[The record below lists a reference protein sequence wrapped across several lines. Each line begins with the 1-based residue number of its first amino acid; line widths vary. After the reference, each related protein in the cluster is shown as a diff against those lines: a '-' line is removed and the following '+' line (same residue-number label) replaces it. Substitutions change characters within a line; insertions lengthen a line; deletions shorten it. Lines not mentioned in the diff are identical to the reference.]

1 MTTPTFEDAVS
12 RIVRKDPRFAE
23 RAYSFLKDALDFT
36 MQRVEEREN
45 GSQRHVSGQELLE
58 GFRDYALAQFG
69 PMASTVMKE
78 WGLRNGK
85 NVGEMVFL
93 LIEEDVFSKQPEDS
107 LDDFKGFMSFR
118 KAFEEPYEFQDLWE
132 RGRCHCS
139 ACPCMR
145 ECRGSPSSRR
155 QTGDAG
161 RRSE

>member
-23 RAYSFLKDALDFT
+23 RAYSFLKD
-36 MQRVEEREN
+36 
-45 GSQRHVSGQELLE
+45 VSGQELLE

-118 KAFEEPYEFQDLWE
+118 KAFEEPYEFQDQ
-132 RGRCHCS
+132 
-139 ACPCMR
+139 
-145 ECRGSPSSRR
+145 PS
-155 QTGDAG
+155 
-161 RRSE
+161 

>member
-45 GSQRHVSGQELLE
+45 GSPRHVSGQELLE

-118 KAFEEPYEFQDLWE
+118 KAFEEPYEFQDQ
-132 RGRCHCS
+132 
-139 ACPCMR
+139 
-145 ECRGSPSSRR
+145 PS
-155 QTGDAG
+155 
-161 RRSE
+161 

>member
-69 PMASTVMKE
+69 PMASTVMK
-78 WGLRNGK
+78 
-85 NVGEMVFL
+85 
-93 LIEEDVFSKQPEDS
+93 DT
-107 LDDFKGFMSFR
+107 
-118 KAFEEPYEFQDLWE
+118 
-132 RGRCHCS
+132 
-139 ACPCMR
+139 
-145 ECRGSPSSRR
+145 SPTRMPVAQIVSITNASRSRPSVLAVRTNARYSPRSSSRSASR
-155 QTGDAG
+155 KL
-161 RRSE
+161 RR

>member
-1 MTTPTFEDAVS
+1 MKKNIGF
-12 RIVRKDPRFAE
+12 I
-23 RAYSFLKDALDFT
+23 ALDSSLV
-36 MQRVEEREN
+36 QWLRETLRT
-45 GSQRHVSGQELLE
+45 SAPQSLSAQELLE

-118 KAFEEPYEFQDLWE
+118 KAFEEPYEFQDQ
-132 RGRCHCS
+132 
-139 ACPCMR
+139 
-145 ECRGSPSSRR
+145 PS
-155 QTGDAG
+155 
-161 RRSE
+161 

>member
-36 MQRVEEREN
+36 MQRIEEQEN

-69 PMASTVMKE
+69 PMASTVLKE

-85 NVGEMVFL
+85 KCGR
-93 LIEEDVFSKQPEDS
+93 D
-107 LDDFKGFMSFR
+107 GFP
-118 KAFEEPYEFQDLWE
+118 AD
-132 RGRCHCS
+132 
-139 ACPCMR
+139 
-145 ECRGSPSSRR
+145 
-155 QTGDAG
+155 
-161 RRSE
+161 

>member
-1 MTTPTFEDAVS
+1 MKKNIGFIT
-12 RIVRKDPRFAE
+12 
-23 RAYSFLKDALDFT
+23 LDSSLV
-36 MQRVEEREN
+36 QWLRETL
-45 GSQRHVSGQELLE
+45 RTSGPQSLSAQELLE

-118 KAFEEPYEFQDLWE
+118 KAFEEPYEFQDQ
-132 RGRCHCS
+132 
-139 ACPCMR
+139 
-145 ECRGSPSSRR
+145 PS
-155 QTGDAG
+155 
-161 RRSE
+161 

>member
-69 PMASTVMKE
+69 PWLHVMKE
-78 WGLRNGK
+78 WGLGTEEC
-85 NVGEMVFL
+85 GEMVF
-93 LIEEDVFSKQPEDS
+93 
-107 LDDFKGFMSFR
+107 
-118 KAFEEPYEFQDLWE
+118 Y
-132 RGRCHCS
+132 
-139 ACPCMR
+139 
-145 ECRGSPSSRR
+145 
-155 QTGDAG
+155 
-161 RRSE
+161 

>member
-69 PMASTVMKE
+69 RIFKTLHVLS
-78 WGLRNGK
+78 NGK

-118 KAFEEPYEFQDLWE
+118 KAFEEPYEFQDQ
-132 RGRCHCS
+132 
-139 ACPCMR
+139 
-145 ECRGSPSSRR
+145 PS
-155 QTGDAG
+155 
-161 RRSE
+161 